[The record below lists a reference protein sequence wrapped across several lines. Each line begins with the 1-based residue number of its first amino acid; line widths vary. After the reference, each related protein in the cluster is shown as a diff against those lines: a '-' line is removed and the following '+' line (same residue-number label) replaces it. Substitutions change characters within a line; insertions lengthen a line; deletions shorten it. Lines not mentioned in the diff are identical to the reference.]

1 MNTSRLAVLE
11 SLQLDKIPR
20 IPPARTPPEGATQL
34 YHLADG
40 IILSIG
46 PTNSR
51 LVDLNGDDELT
62 VDFRY
67 VNALEQLALGWDMK
81 GVEQLAPK
89 LVAAGFL
96 AEGPPKSDSVLAG
109 VIGGLDAVVGRE
121 LAIGW
126 SPRVKAA
133 HEATLRAHA
142 RRKRFF
148 EQIGQCPVLPET
160 AVRRALTV
168 GDAAVVGKKKVLC
181 LGDDDLVAMPLAMLG
196 HEVSVFDI
204 DDFLLRFLGD
214 AAREQGVSIEAREVD
229 LRDPMPP
236 ELLGQYDVVLT
247 DPMANRE
254 CFELFLSRAISLCK
268 PGGRLLSA
276 VFPPTTKLF
285 KKVAS
290 ELGLRVDA
298 WHARHNR
305 YYTHAAKLHWYE
317 SDWVEL
323 SLTETTKPTVL
334 ADAFSV
340 PLNLYREDF
349 AQRRPSF
356 IGTFED
362 IGELRFA
369 MPYFLDLLVDV
380 VEKAADL
387 TLTHRIVHPGLNDW
401 SVVHGTTEDG
411 HLLLHVDRRRKVL
424 SIELVPFVPQVED
437 AVRHFVMNVY
447 KPNPAEASVVTSNIV
462 WELRVR

>member
-1 MNTSRLAVLE
+1 MNTSRLAVLDALE
-11 SLQLDKIPR
+11 LEKLPR
-20 IPPARTPPEGATQL
+20 IPPARTPAEGTSRL

-46 PTNSR
+46 PTTSR
-51 LVDLNGDDELT
+51 LIDLTGDDELA

-96 AEGPPKSDSVLAG
+96 AEGPPRSDAVLARVISG
-109 VIGGLDAVVGRE
+109 LDNVIGRDVGS
-121 LAIGW
+121 
-126 SPRVKAA
+126 SPRIKAA

-168 GDAAVVGKKKVLC
+168 GDAEQVGVKKVLC
-181 LGDDDLVAMPLAMLG
+181 LGDDDLVAMALAVLG

-214 AAREQGVSIEAREVD
+214 AAREAGVDIVTREVD

-236 ELLGQYDVVLT
+236 ELLARYDVVIT

-254 CFELFLSRAISLCK
+254 CFELFLSRAIVLAK
-268 PGGRLLSA
+268 PNARILSA
-276 VFPPTTKLF
+276 VFPPTTRLF
-285 KKVAS
+285 KKVAA
-290 ELGLRVDA
+290 ELGLSIDA
-298 WHARHNR
+298 WHARHNH

-317 SDWVEL
+317 SDWVEMTTGA
-323 SLTETTKPTVL
+323 STKPAVL

-369 MPYFLDLLVDV
+369 MPYYLDLLVDV
-380 VEKAADL
+380 VEKAADIK
-387 TLTHRIVHPGLNDW
+387 LTHRVVHAGEGW
-401 SVVHGTTEDG
+401 SVIHGTTEDG

-424 SIELVPFVPQVED
+424 SAELVPFVPEVED
-437 AVRHFVMNVY
+437 ALRHFVMNVY
-447 KPNPAEASVVTSNIV
+447 KPKPADASVVTSNIV